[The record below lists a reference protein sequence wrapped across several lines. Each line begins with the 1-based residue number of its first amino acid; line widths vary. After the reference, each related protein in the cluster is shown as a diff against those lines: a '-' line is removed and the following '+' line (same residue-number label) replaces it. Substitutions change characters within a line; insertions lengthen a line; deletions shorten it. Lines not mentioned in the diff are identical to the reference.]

1 MGTYDLK
8 RIVESISNLKSEN
21 FYNAICLSLS
31 EVLGAS
37 HVFLAQV
44 DESTMHASTIAL
56 AAYDEIV
63 DNISYDIRCTPCND
77 VRCGGISSYSSGV
90 QALFPD
96 DRLLVDMG
104 IEAYVGVPLQSLSGK
119 TDTIL
124 VALFQHE
131 IGDALQVESFFSLF
145 TGLIQREIDKDR
157 FIAKLDFANQLIEQ
171 SHEAIFICNKNVEIT
186 YVNTAFTKMTGY
198 TLDEVLGQNPKILSS
213 NQHDQ
218 HFYRAMWH
226 QIDKKGKW
234 SGEITNKTK
243 QGTLYTQFLSIT
255 QMQTNGEICYVAFI
269 LDITEKKEAE
279 QKIYFHANHDQL
291 TGLTNRFYFKE
302 RISELVSSLSYQDE
316 ESTNLAV
323 IYFDVDKFQDINTVY
338 GLSFGDKVLCQLAE
352 RLESSFKECAFS
364 RIDGDSFAVLQTYQQ
379 VSELELVCK
388 QVSALLVEPFLIGGI
403 SQQVSVTLGAST
415 YQQAKSISSQDKV
428 EKIARRLVR
437 QAELATLN
445 AKQVGAPFLHFCKE
459 MDDKVKKHNLLV
471 EQLTQAVKNDELE
484 VHFQPIIDVQS
495 NTVAKFESL
504 VRWCNQGQWVSP
516 AVFIPLAEESRVII
530 ELGELVLR
538 KTCQQIKYLE
548 AQGYNQFVFNV
559 NRSLFEFTEF
569 NPHRNAWL
577 EIITEQN
584 VNPSQISFELTESVL
599 APENTN
605 HLEVLTQLK
614 SAGCLISLDDFG
626 TGYSSLS
633 YLRRFPVD
641 VLKLDKSF
649 IDEIHTNSGD
659 EALVKSI
666 IQMSQVLGI
675 KVVAEG
681 VELQQQLAVLKEAG
695 CDFIQGY
702 YFSKPL
708 PGDEI
713 QAFLTQLTREH

>member
-1 MGTYDLK
+1 VGAYDLK

-77 VRCGGISSYSSGV
+77 VMCGGISSYSSGV

-198 TLDEVLGQNPKILSS
+198 PPDEVLGQNPKILSS

-403 SQQVSVTLGAST
+403 SQQVSVTLGVST
-415 YQQAKSISSQDKV
+415 YQQARSISSQDRV

-504 VRWCNQGQWVSP
+504 VRWRNHGQWVSP

-713 QAFLTQLTREH
+713 QAFLTQLAREH

>member
-1 MGTYDLK
+1 
-8 RIVESISNLKSEN
+8 
-21 FYNAICLSLS
+21 
-31 EVLGAS
+31 
-37 HVFLAQV
+37 
-44 DESTMHASTIAL
+44 
-56 AAYDEIV
+56 
-63 DNISYDIRCTPCND
+63 
-77 VRCGGISSYSSGV
+77 
-90 QALFPD
+90 
-96 DRLLVDMG
+96 MG

-198 TLDEVLGQNPKILSS
+198 PPDEVLGQNPKILSS

-302 RISELVSSLSYQDE
+302 RISELVFSLSYQDE

-403 SQQVSVTLGAST
+403 SQQVSVTLGVST
-415 YQQAKSISSQDKV
+415 YQQAKSISSQDRV

-504 VRWCNQGQWVSP
+504 VRWSNHGQWVSP

-713 QAFLTQLTREH
+713 QAFLTQLAREH

>member
-1 MGTYDLK
+1 M
-8 RIVESISNLKSEN
+8 
-21 FYNAICLSLS
+21 
-31 EVLGAS
+31 
-37 HVFLAQV
+37 
-44 DESTMHASTIAL
+44 
-56 AAYDEIV
+56 
-63 DNISYDIRCTPCND
+63 
-77 VRCGGISSYSSGV
+77 
-90 QALFPD
+90 
-96 DRLLVDMG
+96 
-104 IEAYVGVPLQSLSGK
+104 
-119 TDTIL
+119 
-124 VALFQHE
+124 
-131 IGDALQVESFFSLF
+131 
-145 TGLIQREIDKDR
+145 
-157 FIAKLDFANQLIEQ
+157 
-171 SHEAIFICNKNVEIT
+171 
-186 YVNTAFTKMTGY
+186 
-198 TLDEVLGQNPKILSS
+198 
-213 NQHDQ
+213 
-218 HFYRAMWH
+218 
-226 QIDKKGKW
+226 
-234 SGEITNKTK
+234 
-243 QGTLYTQFLSIT
+243 
-255 QMQTNGEICYVAFI
+255 
-269 LDITEKKEAE
+269 
-279 QKIYFHANHDQL
+279 
-291 TGLTNRFYFKE
+291 
-302 RISELVSSLSYQDE
+302 
-316 ESTNLAV
+316 
-323 IYFDVDKFQDINTVY
+323 
-338 GLSFGDKVLCQLAE
+338 
-352 RLESSFKECAFS
+352 
-364 RIDGDSFAVLQTYQQ
+364 
-379 VSELELVCK
+379 
-388 QVSALLVEPFLIGGI
+388 EPFLIGGI
-403 SQQVSVTLGAST
+403 SQQVSVTLGVST
-415 YQQAKSISSQDKV
+415 YQQARSISSQDRV

-504 VRWCNQGQWVSP
+504 VRWRNHGQWVSP

-713 QAFLTQLTREH
+713 QAFLTQLAREH